1 MNDKDKTLFR
11 IIKEL
16 ELIIENDAR
25 YKRNNLETVLNF
37 CRDINGVEE
46 NG

>member
-1 MNDKDKTLFR
+1 MNETDKVMFQ

-25 YKRNNLETVLNF
+25 YKRNNLEVVLDF
-37 CRDINGVEE
+37 CRDINGEKV
-46 NG
+46 